1 MRGPA
6 SRQLGGPLRPAR
18 YRSSRPN
25 GGPTVQPAVQ
35 EIVNYGTGPFP
46 VPSPGTPHCTDALTI
61 VAPGRLFTQNYCEG
75 KFYEIDTN
83 IGQVANASLPAGLG
97 VVGGLAG
104 GNRRLFATIG
114 FGTIAEFNPDTGVQL
129 NSFPAPDLNGDG
141 VPETIFGLGF
151 DGSTSSPRRRAP
163 LRRT

>member
-1 MRGPA
+1 
-6 SRQLGGPLRPAR
+6 
-18 YRSSRPN
+18 
-25 GGPTVQPAVQ
+25 
-35 EIVNYGTGPFP
+35 
-46 VPSPGTPHCTDALTI
+46 